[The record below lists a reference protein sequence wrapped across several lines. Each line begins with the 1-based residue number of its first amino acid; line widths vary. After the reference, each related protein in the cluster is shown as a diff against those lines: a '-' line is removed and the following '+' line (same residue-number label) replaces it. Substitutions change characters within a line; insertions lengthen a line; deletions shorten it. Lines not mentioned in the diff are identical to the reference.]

1 MPLSEFALPLSAQQ
15 QAASSSPSLSSTT
28 FHFLLLSSDLQMA
41 EHNLQPFVFDQVNA
55 SLETLEPD
63 SSGQGSNRG
72 GRSNRGGSGGRR
84 RGNSGPGQHAARRA
98 ADPSAEPAKPGS
110 DFWDRILRPGGQAR
124 NVTKVGSNTN
134 PRDVA
139 SQIAAQGRAAVDC
152 PTLQAI
158 GPSATN
164 QAIKAVSIART
175 YLAKSD
181 ASGQS
186 AHPDLVVYPDFIK
199 LDASQVDE
207 GNALSALQLV
217 LCKRARRTSVDK
229 EGRSLKVSS
238 STEAKSLAGAIA
250 SCTREGS
257 RVELTAIGA
266 GSVNQ
271 AIKAIAIARQY
282 VEEEAI
288 DLCFRPEFVEITE
301 GGVGATAA
309 DGGNGPTSALRIIV
323 RVEQT

>member
-1 MPLSEFALPLSAQQ
+1 MQPWPHGPHCTSLHSNALALS
-15 QAASSSPSLSSTT
+15 
-28 FHFLLLSSDLQMA
+28 
-41 EHNLQPFVFDQVNA
+41 
-55 SLETLEPD
+55 
-63 SSGQGSNRG
+63 
-72 GRSNRGGSGGRR
+72 
-84 RGNSGPGQHAARRA
+84 HAARLTLRA
-98 ADPSAEPAKPGS
+98 CSLALA
-110 DFWDRILRPGGQAR
+110 DFWDRILRPGGQGR

-139 SQIAAQGRAAVDC
+139 SQIAAQARAAVDC
-152 PTLQAI
+152 PTLQCI

-175 YLAKSD
+175 YLVKSD
-181 ASGQS
+181 AAGAS
-186 AHPDLVVYPDFIK
+186 AHPDLIVYPEFIK
-199 LDASQVDE
+199 LDASQVEE
-207 GNALSALQLV
+207 GTALSALQLT
-217 LCKRARRTSVDK
+217 LCKRVRRTSVDK

-238 STEAKSLAGAIA
+238 NTEAKSLAGAIA

-288 DLCFRPEFVEITE
+288 DLCCRPEFVEIAE
-301 GGVGATAA
+301 GNVGAGEGAA
-309 DGGNGPTSALRIIV
+309 HGQAGPTSALRIIV
-323 RVEQT
+323 LVEQT